1 MGGRKL
7 IIIEPAETMNPNA
20 SNSLLKTL
28 EEPVSNTIIL
38 LLTNKKQALLPT
50 IRSRC
55 QTIDFPLP
63 ERQSAAQW
71 LEGTLMQNYLKDSP
85 ITEGMPLDA
94 SEKAKLLLSLA
105 SGAPLLALHLSQSVQ
120 LDARNMIIQYLLA
133 IMNGSSEPVKIA
145 EELFKQTKVKKK
157 SAGRQSKSMSKNK
170 SEQLSIS
177 AYDVVYWID
186 SIVAD
191 LARLAQNC
199 EQDTIT
205 NTDFIE
211 NLQQL
216 SHKLDLK
223 KVLQLSDLINKAYF
237 EIQGQ
242 ININLLFE
250 KLLIDWKNCKI

>member
-1 MGGRKL
+1 
-7 IIIEPAETMNPNA
+7 
-20 SNSLLKTL
+20 
-28 EEPVSNTIIL
+28 
-38 LLTNKKQALLPT
+38 
-50 IRSRC
+50 
-55 QTIDFPLP
+55 LP

-71 LEGTLMQNYLKDSP
+71 LEGTLMQNSLKDSP